1 MRDTRPISWVKAV
14 KRDFEKFP
22 AGAQIDLAQAL
33 TIVAEG
39 RVPIIAK
46 PLKGFGSGVLEL
58 ALRHRG
64 DAFRVIYALH
74 IGTDI
79 WVIHAFQKKSN
90 SGIKTPKREIDLVRE
105 RIKRLK
111 ELPE

>member
-33 TIVAEG
+33 TIGAEG
-39 RVPIIAK
+39 GVPIIAK

-58 ALRHRG
+58 ALRHYG

-79 WVIHAFQKKSN
+79 WVVHAFQKKSH

-111 ELPE
+111 ELSQ

>member
-39 RVPIIAK
+39 GVPIIAK

-58 ALRHRG
+58 ALRHYG
-64 DAFRVIYALH
+64 DASRVIYALH

-79 WVIHAFQKKSN
+79 WVVHAFQKKSH

-111 ELPE
+111 ELSQ